1 MTDTGTLALT
11 DDEAAAIALL
21 ADGALRA
28 PFPTV
33 DQASEADLASA
44 IRRGRRS
51 LVVRD
56 LSEPDGTPLGEAA
69 EVLARLGTGACAT
82 FRLVDGDGRW
92 VPAGP
97 TIYLYGP
104 APDQAEMSHVIAPA
118 GVHYFRVAPPPG
130 QWLALTD
137 LAEAVFESGF
147 TTAGTGSPQPV
158 VAVLSVS
165 GQAGVRTILVAQ
177 GEASKGVDTERVAF
191 TSAAHAVEWI
201 LA

>member
-1 MTDTGTLALT
+1 M
-11 DDEAAAIALL
+11 
-21 ADGALRA
+21 
-28 PFPTV
+28 
-33 DQASEADLASA
+33 
-44 IRRGRRS
+44 
-51 LVVRD
+51 
-56 LSEPDGTPLGEAA
+56 
-69 EVLARLGTGACAT
+69 
-82 FRLVDGDGRW
+82 
-92 VPAGP
+92 
-97 TIYLYGP
+97 
-104 APDQAEMSHVIAPA
+104 
-118 GVHYFRVAPPPG
+118 HYFLVAPPPG

-191 TSAAHAVEWI
+191 TSAAHAVEWM